1 MAGRKA
7 WSGSRSPLAD
17 DVELAL
23 VAVAGE
29 LDEVFE
35 LFLAF
40 VFAGH
45 GLIAFVGCR
54 DKPEE
59 AQLEGHQ
66 FAKFFFPHGA
76 FPLWRVLRRRSRQL

>member
-1 MAGRKA
+1 MRRRLG
-7 WSGSRSPLAD
+7 GGTGSPLVD
-17 DVELAL
+17 DEALAL

-40 VFAGH
+40 VFAGY
-45 GLIAFVGCR
+45 GLIAFVGR
-54 DKPEE
+54 GDEPEE

-76 FPLWRVLRRRSRQL
+76 FPL